1 MRSMTDRIVLRFFKD
16 EPVDD
21 VSLNLGTETNHQSLL
36 YRVVRPLITDSV
48 HARNG
53 RCMDSSSSSISS
65 GCFTHYNP

>member
-36 YRVVRPLITDSV
+36 YRFVRPLITDSV

-53 RCMDSSSSSISS
+53 RCMDSSSISS